1 MRWDMVQIWSNM
13 LACVGRTRLGGI
25 KMHNSRQL
33 VFAITFFL
41 STVTAAVAAD
51 RELLE
56 LQNQVQVLQDQLSRL
71 QRSVD
76 ENIGVISDALK
87 RNSESVG
94 KMQQN
99 VQQIVARV
107 GQQNSSVTAQIAV
120 FSSQI
125 NKLQSSTGELNS
137 RIEAAAQKLSAP
149 VRVQSAPATDSSGP
163 TGAPQQPPP
172 APLAAVSA
180 GAAATES
187 LRNRDSASVSV
198 QQPAPVARENA
209 APPAASSAALY
220 DMAMQHFA
228 SKDYETAANEFT
240 KYLKA
245 DRESSKAITA
255 QFYLAEIEY
264 EQQDFEGAL
273 DDYTDVG
280 PHLSNPAMAAT
291 AQYKKALCLL
301 EVERE
306 EEAVREL
313 QTVLRLYPQSPE
325 AARAAKKLRSLQAK
339 QTSAR

>member
-1 MRWDMVQIWSNM
+1 MR
-13 LACVGRTRLGGI
+13 
-25 KMHNSRQL
+25 NSLRL
-33 VFAITFFL
+33 VFTIIFCL
-41 STVTAAVAAD
+41 SSGLPGLAAD

-76 ENIGVISDALK
+76 ENIGVLSDAMK
-87 RNSESVG
+87 RNSENVG

-99 VQQIVARV
+99 VQQVVARV
-107 GQQNSSVTAQIAV
+107 GQQNSSVTAQING

-125 NKLQSSTGELNS
+125 NTLQGSTGELKS
-137 RIEAAAQKLSAP
+137 SLEAAMQKLSPP
-149 VRVQSAPATDSSGP
+149 VQVQSAPPTNSLEPVS

-172 APLAAVSA
+172 TPNATSA
-180 GAAATES
+180 GGAATE
-187 LRNRDSASVSV
+187 NVQHWNKKSVSIP
-198 QQPAPVARENA
+198 QPAPAATENT

-240 KYLKA
+240 KYLKM
-245 DRESSKAITA
+245 DRQSSKAISA

-280 PHLSNPAMAAT
+280 PRLLDPAMAAT

-313 QTVLRLYPQSPE
+313 QGLLRLYPQSAE
-325 AARAAKKLRSLQAK
+325 AGRAAKKLRSLQAK